1 MCPSGA
7 DAVKTQLWP
16 QSPVEGQS
24 LPCGARASV
33 CSLGAKFLRHVVL
46 THAVCFIYSQITCCP
61 ASMTL
66 GHTINSPISLL
77 SLFYLQMWR
86 SLFVL
91 GGSCFPQLHGSS
103 VSQLQSRGPCHA
115 GWQLTPVAQLIICAH
130 PCSFYALNYWCNVQS
145 PHSGLNNN
153 TNVEISIYFWVYGLS
168 YF

>member
-77 SLFYLQMWR
+77 SPFYLQMWR
-86 SLFVL
+86 SLFVFGWAL
-91 GGSCFPQLHGSS
+91 FSPVVWMECFSTAITWPVPCGFFVRVMRFFRPCHVVLLS
-103 VSQLQSRGPCHA
+103 VSD
-115 GWQLTPVAQLIICAH
+115 H
-130 PCSFYALNYWCNVQS
+130 PCCSFSALHHRCNIQS
-145 PHSGLNNN
+145 PHTLVS
-153 TNVEISIYFWVYGLS
+153 TIIII
-168 YF
+168 